1 MSNDRPIVEVLAPLV
16 ATELVNKNLIPAV
29 TSPAI
34 QRELDAYFKST
45 IGKQA
50 FVDMMA
56 TTFDNKFDETV
67 DDVLLPELNTEIQD
81 RQLEYRRDPR
91 TGRIRLVNTATG
103 RYANNT
109 GTNSNIASV
118 RTTRSSSAQAEIT
131 SKTTFAD
138 LASFISP
145 DSKPAA
151 KRKSPPPQ
159 PEGADDETV
168 APDDE
173 TVAPANSPRR
183 AKRARSVAG
192 YVAQLESQYTQYAR
206 SCKTHQ
212 IQLQCMR
219 QCYNKV
225 RTQGRMDAIT
235 KSSVLSEMLTIFD
248 KSCKFITGGL
258 TKDDVKYIQ
267 DDTKKYDVK
276 DQFQYSLASH

>member
-1 MSNDRPIVEVLAPLV
+1 MSTMSNDRPIVEVLAPLV

-118 RTTRSSSAQAEIT
+118 RTTRSSSAQAVIT
-131 SKTTFAD
+131 STTTLAD
-138 LASFISP
+138 LASFVSP

-159 PEGADDETV
+159 PVDAG
-168 APDDE
+168 DDE

-183 AKRARSVAG
+183 AKRARSTAG

-258 TKDDVKYIQ
+258 TSDDVKYIQ

-276 DQFQYSLASH
+276 DKFQYSLASP

>member
-1 MSNDRPIVEVLAPLV
+1 MSDKPIVEVLAPLV

-34 QRELDAYFKST
+34 QRELDAFFKST

-50 FVDMMA
+50 FVDMIA

-67 DDVLLPELNTEIQD
+67 DDVLLPELNVEIQD

-118 RTTRSSSAQAEIT
+118 RTTRSSSAQAVIT
-131 SKTTFAD
+131 SKTTLAD
-138 LASFISP
+138 LASFVSP

-159 PEGADDETV
+159 PEDASVDETV
-168 APDDE
+168 AQ
-173 TVAPANSPRR
+173 ANSPRR
-183 AKRARSVAG
+183 AKRARSTAG
-192 YVAQLESQYTQYAR
+192 YVAQLESQYTQFAR
-206 SCKTHQ
+206 SCKTHK

-258 TKDDVKYIQ
+258 TSDDVKYIQ

-276 DQFQYSLASH
+276 DKFQYSLASY

>member
-1 MSNDRPIVEVLAPLV
+1 MSTMSNDRPIVEVLAPLV

-34 QRELDAYFKST
+34 QRELDAFFKST

-50 FVDMMA
+50 FVDMIA

-118 RTTRSSSAQAEIT
+118 RTTRSSSAQAVIT
-131 SKTTFAD
+131 STTTLAD
-138 LASFISP
+138 LASFVSP

-159 PEGADDETV
+159 PAGDDETV
-168 APDDE
+168 AP
-173 TVAPANSPRR
+173 TASPRR
-183 AKRARSVAG
+183 AKRARSTAG
-192 YVAQLESQYTQYAR
+192 YVAQLESQYTQFAR
-206 SCKTHQ
+206 SCQTHQ
-212 IQLQCMR
+212 IQLHCMR

-258 TKDDVKYIQ
+258 TSDDVKYIQ

-276 DQFQYSLASH
+276 DKFQYSLASH